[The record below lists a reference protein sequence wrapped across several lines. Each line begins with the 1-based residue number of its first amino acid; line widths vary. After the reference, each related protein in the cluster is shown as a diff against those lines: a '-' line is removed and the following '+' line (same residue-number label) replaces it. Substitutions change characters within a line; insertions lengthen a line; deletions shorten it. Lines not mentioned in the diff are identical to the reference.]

1 MVSVGAMPA
10 PRKTRP
16 LLLADGSTFRIG
28 PRTISVDVSDVP
40 ADPPALWLHINP
52 NAAAVEL
59 PPRPDGT
66 PQLPEHVRPD
76 VVVGMVEQINAVRAE
91 EYPVGVDSQPPV
103 VLPAIIKRLAKH
115 TRHWAPPAWFRVGQ
129 QTGFPGKHPTTGV
142 PQAVYVHR
150 ETGEC
155 QLWTGDTTAPDPV
168 RSEGAMEDISRR
180 DAREWLAANGYA
192 SIPAVLLAPPRKPPR
207 VADDTPPASR

>member
-1 MVSVGAMPA
+1 MPA

-76 VVVGMVEQINAVRAE
+76 VVVAMVQNINAVRAAE
-91 EYPVGVDSQPPV
+91 HALDGLPVDGPPHPLLV
-103 VLPAIIKRLAKH
+103 PSIIKRLAKH

-142 PQAVYVHR
+142 PQALYVHR

-168 RSEGAMEDISRR
+168 CSVGAMEDISRR
-180 DAREWLAANGYA
+180 DAREWLTANGHA
-192 SIPAVLLAPPRKPPR
+192 SIPAVLSAPPRKTPR
-207 VADDTPPASR
+207 VADDAPPDSR

>member
-1 MVSVGAMPA
+1 MPA

-16 LLLADGSTFRIG
+16 LLLEDGSTFRIG
-28 PRTISVDVSDVP
+28 PRTVSVDVSDLP
-40 ADPPALWLHINP
+40 MDPPAVWLHINP
-52 NAAAVEL
+52 HAAVVER

-66 PQLPEHVRPD
+66 PQLPAHVRPD
-76 VVVGMVEQINAVRAE
+76 VVVAMVEQINAVRAE
-91 EYPVGVDSQPPV
+91 EVATSVDPQPPV

-115 TRHWAPPAWFRVGQ
+115 ARKWPTPAWFRIGN

-142 PQAVYVHR
+142 PQALYVHR

-155 QLWTGDTTAPDPV
+155 QMWTGDTTAPDPV
-168 RSEGAMEDISRR
+168 HSVGAMEDVPRR
-180 DAREWLAANGYA
+180 DAREWLTANGYT

-207 VADDTPPASR
+207 VADDTPPANG